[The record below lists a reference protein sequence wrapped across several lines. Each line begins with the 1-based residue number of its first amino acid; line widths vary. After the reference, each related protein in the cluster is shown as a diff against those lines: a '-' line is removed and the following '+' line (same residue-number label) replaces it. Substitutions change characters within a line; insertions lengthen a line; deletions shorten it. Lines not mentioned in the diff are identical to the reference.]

1 MELDTSEIS
10 LLAQLHLLEGLSEK
24 DLKKIAGQCEWR
36 RYPPDQLILDRDSD
50 STDVYFV
57 MEGDVRIV
65 NFSIAG
71 REVQL
76 ATLSPGDYFGDLSAI
91 DGLPRSA
98 SVNAATE
105 TLVAVISGDDFLAIL
120 QRHSTVAMY
129 VLRRLARIIR
139 ACDDRIMDLST
150 LSAYQRVYG
159 EILRRAKPDKSVA
172 GQWIVRPY
180 PAERE
185 IASRAGT
192 TRETVARAVSQLR
205 QSGLVLR
212 KDRNLYIKDRDKIVA
227 LVEKYLAISGG

>member
-1 MELDTSEIS
+1 MATSEAS
-10 LLAQLHLLEGLSEK
+10 KLAQLHVLEGLSEK
-24 DLKKIAGQCEWR
+24 DLKRIARQCTWR
-36 RYPPDQLILDRDSD
+36 RFAPDQQILDRDST

-57 MEGDVRIV
+57 IEGEVRIV
-65 NFSIAG
+65 NYSIAG

-76 ATLSPGDYFGDLSAI
+76 AAFTPGDYFGDLAAI

-98 SVNAATE
+98 SVNAARD

-120 QRHSTVAMY
+120 ERHGSAAIY

-159 EILRRAKPDKSVA
+159 EILRRAKPDKNVP
-172 GQWIVRPY
+172 GQWVVRPY
-180 PAERE
+180 PPERE

-205 QSGLVLR
+205 QSDIVIR
-212 KDRNLYIKDRDKIVA
+212 KDRNLYIRNRAKIVE
-227 LVEKYLAISGG
+227 LVEKYRAVAGG